1 MLCIVKRNKEATNGT
16 AVQLMHRL
24 RKCVKFSVLSKY
36 YGGLNDVCPHRLI
49 YSNAWSPVG
58 GTLREELVRAAL
70 LEKVCQLV

>member
-1 MLCIVKRNKEATNGT
+1 M
-16 AVQLMHRL
+16 
-24 RKCVKFSVLSKY
+24 KFSVLSKY
-36 YGGLNDVCPHRLI
+36 SGGLNDICPHRLI